1 MSPRSSTRRPIRP
14 RKKAPERT
22 KPARGRDGNRRSRR
36 QSPVVNQGE
45 PARAIFGGVRHVGIA
60 RKGDFLSGEG
70 GIRTLEAGIS
80 PPNALAGR
88 RLQPLGH
95 FSGRA
100 HRTAAPCT
108 RKPARARAFG
118 ERRERDLNPRC
129 TFQHIRDFQ
138 SRSLDRSDT
147 PPSGAGKQTP
157 QCDAPPAWP
166 ERKRSR
172 QGDLR
177 ARWRINSQ
185 GLGHICRQSSKFDF
199 EKGLEQT

>member
-157 QCDAPPAWP
+157 QCDAGRPGPSASVAAKAICEHGGESTLKDW
-166 ERKRSR
+166 
-172 QGDLR
+172 GD
-177 ARWRINSQ
+177 
-185 GLGHICRQSSKFDF
+185 ICRQSSKFDF